1 MKITDTHVHTNWSSD
16 SILSMINATKEA
28 PSKKVSCL
36 VFTDHVDI
44 GYPSASS
51 AVLAVPLYLHQ
62 ITLLQQRSSVRI
74 MKGIEVGVTQNNI
87 NDTQCLLD
95 RFAFDY
101 IIASCHADDHV
112 AFCEKNAFTTY
123 KERLLDV
130 YLKQIFFIVSSL
142 RSYHTLAHMDYITR
156 YHPISNEEFLQHKE
170 HIDRIFHVLIERN
183 KALEINTKGMDSDQ
197 NECLLLA
204 LVKRFGQLGGKWVT
218 YGSDAHQAKNIGR
231 HYEKAKNILLKAG
244 FSSFALPVKED
255 EWIYCED

>member
-1 MKITDTHVHTNWSSD
+1 MKITDTHVHSNWSSD
-16 SILSMINATKEA
+16 SMLSMINATKEA
-28 PSKKVSCL
+28 PLKNVSCL
-36 VFTDHVDI
+36 AFTDHVDI
-44 GYPSASS
+44 GYPSTSS
-51 AVLAVPLYLHQ
+51 ALLAVPLYLQQ
-62 ITLLQQRSSVRI
+62 ITLLQKKSSVRI

-87 NDTQCLLD
+87 DETQCLLD

-123 KERLLDV
+123 QEKLLDV

-170 HIDRIFHVLIERN
+170 QIDQIYHVLIERN
-183 KALEINTKGMDSDQ
+183 KALEINAKGLNSDQ
-197 NECLLLA
+197 NEHLLIA

-218 YGSDAHQAKNIGR
+218 YGSDAHQADNIGK

-244 FSSFALPVKED
+244 FSSFALPLKED
-255 EWIYCED
+255 KWIYCEE